1 MYYTY
6 YTDCN

>member
-6 YTDCN
+6 

>member
-6 YTDCN
+6 ALTLS